1 MKILKVIHGYPPKY
15 SAGSEVYSKTLCHQ
29 LVDMGHEVMVFTR
42 QEDAYQQEYSIEWD
56 VDPDC
61 KSIRLCLVN
70 MAHSRDGYRH
80 PDIDQAF
87 ANLLDEWQPDIV
99 HVGHLNHLSTSLL
112 IEAKKRNIPII
123 FTLHDFWMMCPRGQ
137 FLQAINSKTADLY
150 PACSGQ
156 NDQKCAEK
164 CFFRY
169 FSSDDDK
176 QDLAYW
182 SSWVNKRMEHA
193 KEICSLVDLFIAPSR
208 YLMDRFIN
216 DFSLRHDNTI
226 YLDYGFHLERLQN
239 RKRVEEKEF
248 VFGYIGT
255 HKQAKGIHHLIDAF
269 SKLEGNAK
277 LKIWGEEMGL
287 FTQSLKK
294 IASQHSLSIEWM
306 GGYRNENIVTDVF
319 NKIDAIVVPSIWGEN
334 SPLVLH
340 EAMGVGVPAITADYG
355 GMREYI
361 HHEVNGLLFAH
372 RNPKDLAKQMQRLAE
387 NPQLAKKL
395 GARGY
400 LQSPDGKIPNII
412 EHTKEICKLYKRCE
426 DGKKTRPL
434 AHHI

>member
-1 MKILKVIHGYPPKY
+1 MKILKVIHGYPPRY

-29 LVDMGHEVMVFTR
+29 LVEMGHEVMVFTR
-42 QEDAYQQEYSIEWD
+42 QEDAYQREYSVEWD

-80 PDIDQAF
+80 PDVDQAF
-87 ANLLDEWQPDIV
+87 ANLLDEYQPEIV

-112 IEAKKRNIPII
+112 FEAKKRNIPII
-123 FTLHDFWMMCPRGQ
+123 FTLHDFWLMCPRGQ

-150 PACSGQ
+150 PVCSGQ

-169 FSSDDDK
+169 FSADNDE

-182 SSWVNKRMEHA
+182 TGWVNKRMQHT
-193 KEICSLVDLFIAPSR
+193 KEVCELVDLFIAPSR
-208 YLMDRFIN
+208 YLMNRFIN
-216 DFSLRHDNTI
+216 DFSLSRDKTI

-239 RKRVEEKEF
+239 RQREKEEEF

-255 HKQAKGIHHLIDAF
+255 HKQAKGIHHLIEAF
-269 SKLEGNAK
+269 SKLKGKAK

-294 IASQHSLSIEWM
+294 IASRLSLSIEWM
-306 GGYRNENIVTDVF
+306 GGYRNENIVADVF

-340 EAMGVGVPAITADYG
+340 EATGAGLPAITADYG
-355 GMREYI
+355 GMKEQI
-361 HHEVNGLLFAH
+361 HHEKNGLLFAH
-372 RNPKDLAKQMQRLAE
+372 RNPRDLAEQMQRFVD
-387 NPQLAKKL
+387 NPALAKKL
-395 GARGY
+395 GKVGE
-400 LQSPDGKIPNII
+400 IPNII
-412 EHTKEICKLYKRCE
+412 EHTKEICELYKRCKNE
-426 DGKKTRPL
+426 KKTRPL